1 MPDVREM
8 EGGMSQRLVFAMR
21 RRVAIVLV
29 VGWALAACQTAPAQ
43 APAAGAASAT
53 ATEILWD
60 RYGVPH
66 IFAPDHGAL
75 FKAYGYAQMEAHA
88 ELLIRLYAQ
97 ARGRAAEY
105 YGPDYLASDRW
116 VRTNGLPDTA
126 KQWAKG
132 QSADFAPLIE
142 SFARGLNQWADEHKA
157 ELSGPARAV
166 LPLTPEDV
174 YAHGLRVIHYD
185 WVVSPTRLEGR
196 LKRWEDEVHGSNEWA
211 VAASRSASGKALLM
225 SNSHLQ
231 WGDVHTYFEV
241 QLTAP
246 GVTSYGA
253 VWVGFPVLRQ
263 CFTEYVGWTQTTNNP
278 AESDLYGIVEK
289 DGGYVLDG
297 QVKPFDTH
305 TETLK
310 IRQADGSM
318 KDEALTI
325 RRTVHGPIVAERKGM
340 PIAMRVAALDRPK
353 MFEQF
358 WRMGLAKNFQEWET
372 AMRMQQLPLF
382 NTAYADRD
390 GHIAYVYNS
399 TLWKHATGDYRFW
412 QGVVPGDKSELIGT
426 EIVPYDEIPKV
437 ADPPTGWVQNSND
450 MPWTSVYPMVL
461 DSTKFAPGFAAP
473 QGITQRAQRGIRI
486 LSTLP
491 EKISFEDIKKGKLDT
506 HVETADQFVD
516 DIVATAKA
524 RGTAAAKRAAE
535 VLATWDRQAEA
546 DSVGMLVFYKFM
558 TAAGPSF
565 GAIGGFKVPTDDRRP
580 LETPRGF
587 KDPARAMATLDEV
600 ATAIE
605 KEYGTLNV
613 KWGDVLR
620 FRRGNTDV
628 PGNGAPSSLGA
639 IRTINVGPFKDGK
652 VEAISGDTFYGVI
665 EFSTP
670 QRGEVLLNYGN
681 WSKKGSKH
689 IDDQLPLASKKQLRP
704 MWRDRKDIEANLE
717 SRKVVN

>member
-1 MPDVREM
+1 
-8 EGGMSQRLVFAMR
+8 MSQRLVFAMR
-21 RRVAIVLV
+21 QRVAFVLV
-29 VGWALAACQTAPAQ
+29 VGWALAACQSAPAQ

-88 ELLIRLYAQ
+88 ELLVRLYAQ

-105 YGPDYLASDRW
+105 YGPEYLASDKW

-142 SFARGLNQWADEHKA
+142 SFAKGLNQWADEHRT
-157 ELSGPARAV
+157 ELSASAQAV

-185 WVVSPTRLEGR
+185 WVVSPTRLENR

-310 IRQADGSM
+310 IKQADGSL
-318 KDEALTI
+318 KEEPLTI
-325 RRTVHGPIVAERKGM
+325 RRTVHGPIVAERKGL

-372 AMRMQQLPLF
+372 AMRLQQLPIF

-437 ADPPTGWVQNSND
+437 ADPSTGWVQNSND

-491 EKISFEDIKKGKLDT
+491 EKISFEDIRKGKLDT

-516 DIVATAKA
+516 EIVATAKA
-524 RGTAAAKRAAE
+524 RGTPAAKRAAD
-535 VLATWDRQAEA
+535 VLATWDRQAEV

-565 GAIGGFKVPTDDRRP
+565 GDIGGFKVPTDDRRP
-580 LETPRGF
+580 LDTPRGF

-605 KEYGTLNV
+605 KEYGTLAV

-639 IRTINVGPFKDGK
+639 IRTINVGSFKDGK

>member
-1 MPDVREM
+1 MVPDVREM

-29 VGWALAACQTAPAQ
+29 AGLALAGCKAAP
-43 APAAGAASAT
+43 APAAGTASAT
-53 ATEILWD
+53 GAEILWD

-66 IFAPDHGAL
+66 IFAPDHAAL

-88 ELLIRLYAQ
+88 ELLVRLYAQ
-97 ARGRAAEY
+97 ARGRAAEF
-105 YGPDYLASDRW
+105 YGAEYLASDTW

-157 ELSGPARAV
+157 ELSAPAQAM

-185 WVVSPTRLEGR
+185 WVVSPTRLENR

-263 CFTEYVGWTQTTNNP
+263 CFTEFVGWTQTTNNP

-310 IRQADGSM
+310 VRQADGSM
-318 KDEALTI
+318 TEQPLTI
-325 RRTVHGPIVAERKGM
+325 RRTVHGPIVAERQGK

-412 QGVVPGDKSELIGT
+412 QGVVPGDKSEFIGT

-461 DSTKFAPGFAAP
+461 DPKAFAAGFAAP

-486 LSTLP
+486 LSSLP

-516 DIVATAKA
+516 DIVAAAKA
-524 RGTAAAKRAAE
+524 RGTATAKRAAD
-535 VLATWDRQAEA
+535 VLAKWDRQAEV

-558 TAAGPSF
+558 TAAGASF
-565 GAIGGFKVPTDDRRP
+565 DKIGGFKVPTDDRRP

-587 KDPARAMATLDEV
+587 KDAAKAMALLDQV
-600 ATAIE
+600 AASIE
-605 KEYGTLNV
+605 KEYGTLEV

-620 FRRGNTDV
+620 FRRGATDV

-639 IRTINVGPFKDGK
+639 IRTINVSPFKDGK

-681 WSKKGSKH
+681 WSKPGSKH

-717 SRKVVN
+717 SRKVLN

>member
-1 MPDVREM
+1 MPD
-8 EGGMSQRLVFAMR
+8 RLVRAVWMR
-21 RRVAIVLV
+21 TTSALVLGLV
-29 VGWALAACQTAPAQ
+29 LAACQSAP
-43 APAAGAASAT
+43 APAAGTAAT
-53 ATEILWD
+53 ATTGTEILWD

-97 ARGRAAEY
+97 ARGRASEY
-105 YGPDYLASDRW
+105 YGPEYLASDRW

-142 SFARGLNQWADEHKA
+142 SFAKGLNQWADEHKA
-157 ELSGPARAV
+157 ELSPSAQAV
-166 LPLTPEDV
+166 LPLTPDDV

-185 WVVSPTRLEGR
+185 WIVSPTRLEGR

-211 VAASRSASGKALLM
+211 VAGSRSATGKALLM

-231 WGDVHTYFEV
+231 WGDIHTYFEV

-297 QVKPFDTH
+297 QVKQFDTH
-305 TETLK
+305 TET
-310 IRQADGSM
+310 IRIKQADGSM
-318 KDEALTI
+318 KEEPLTI
-325 RRTVHGPIVAERKGM
+325 RRTVHGPIVAERKGL

-358 WRMGLAKNFQEWET
+358 WRMGLSKNFQEWET

-437 ADPPTGWVQNSND
+437 ADPSTGWVQNSND

-473 QGITQRAQRGIRI
+473 QGITQRSQRGIRI
-486 LSTLP
+486 LSNLP

-516 DIVATAKA
+516 EIVATAKA
-524 RGTAAAKRAAE
+524 RGTPVAKRAAE
-535 VLATWDRQAEA
+535 VLAAWDRQAEV

-558 TAAGPSF
+558 SAAGSSF
-565 GAIGGFKVPTDDRRP
+565 EKIGGFKVPTDDRRP

-587 KDPARAMATLDEV
+587 KDPAKAMALLDDV
-600 ATAIE
+600 AAAIE

-628 PGNGAPSSLGA
+628 PGNGAPSPLGA
-639 IRTINVGPFKDGK
+639 IRTINVSPFKDGK
-652 VEAISGDTFYGVI
+652 VEAVSGDTFYGVI

-704 MWRDRKDIEANLE
+704 MWRDKKDIEANLE
-717 SRKVVN
+717 SRKVLN

>member
-1 MPDVREM
+1 
-8 EGGMSQRLVFAMR
+8 MSQRLMFAMR
-21 RRVAIVLV
+21 QRVAFVLV
-29 VGWALAACQTAPAQ
+29 VGWALAACQTAPA
-43 APAAGAASAT
+43 PAAGTASAT
-53 ATEILWD
+53 GTEILWD

-66 IFAPDHGAL
+66 IFAPDHAAL

-97 ARGRAAEY
+97 ARGRAAEF
-105 YGPDYLASDRW
+105 YGADYVASDTW

-157 ELSGPARAV
+157 ELSAPAQAM
-166 LPLTPEDV
+166 LPLTAEDV

-185 WVVSPTRLEGR
+185 WVVSPTRLENR

-263 CFTEYVGWTQTTNNP
+263 CFTEFVGWTQTTNNP

-297 QVKPFDTH
+297 QVKQFDTH

-310 IRQADGSM
+310 VRQADGST
-318 KDEALTI
+318 KEQPLTI
-325 RRTVHGPIVAERKGM
+325 RRTVHGPIVAERQGK

-426 EIVPYDEIPKV
+426 EIVPYDQVPKV
-437 ADPPTGWVQNSND
+437 ADPSTGWVQNSND

-473 QGITQRAQRGIRI
+473 QGVTQRAQRGIRI
-486 LSTLP
+486 LSNLP

-516 DIVATAKA
+516 EIVATAKA

-535 VLATWDRQAEA
+535 VLATWDRQAEV

-565 GAIGGFKVPTDDRRP
+565 GDIGGFKVPTDDRRP

-587 KDPARAMATLDEV
+587 KDPGKAMAKLDEV

-605 KEYGTLNV
+605 KEYGTLAV

-620 FRRGNTDV
+620 FRRGATDV

-639 IRTINVGPFKDGK
+639 IRTINVSPFKDGK

-681 WSKKGSKH
+681 WSKLGSKH

-717 SRKVVN
+717 GRKVLN

>member
-1 MPDVREM
+1 
-8 EGGMSQRLVFAMR
+8 MSQRLVFAMR
-21 RRVAIVLV
+21 QRVAFVLV
-29 VGWALAACQTAPAQ
+29 VGLALAACQSAP
-43 APAAGAASAT
+43 APAAGGAT
-53 ATEILWD
+53 AAATSAEILWD

-105 YGPDYLASDRW
+105 YGPEYLASDKW

-132 QSADFAPLIE
+132 QSPDFAPLIE

-157 ELSGPARAV
+157 ELSPSAQAV
-166 LPLTPEDV
+166 LPLTPDDV

-185 WVVSPTRLEGR
+185 WIVSPTRLEGR

-211 VAASRSASGKALLM
+211 VAGSRSATGKALLM

-231 WGDVHTYFEV
+231 WGDIHTYFEV

-297 QVKPFDTH
+297 QVKQFDTH
-305 TETLK
+305 TETIK
-310 IRQADGSM
+310 IKQADGSM
-318 KDEALTI
+318 KEEALTI

-353 MFEQF
+353 LFEQF

-437 ADPPTGWVQNSND
+437 ADPSTGWVQNSND

-473 QGITQRAQRGIRI
+473 QGITQRSQRGIRI
-486 LSTLP
+486 LSSLP
-491 EKISFEDIKKGKLDT
+491 GKISFDDIKKGKLDT
-506 HVETADQFVD
+506 HAETADQFVD
-516 DIVATAKA
+516 EIVATAKA
-524 RGTAAAKRAAE
+524 RGTAAAKRAAD
-535 VLATWDRQAEA
+535 VLAKWDRQGEV
-546 DSVGMLVFYKFM
+546 DSVGLLVFYKFM
-558 TAAGPSF
+558 TAAGSSF
-565 GAIGGFKVPTDDRRP
+565 EKIGGFKVPTDDRRP

-587 KDPARAMATLDEV
+587 RDPAKAMAMLDQV

-605 KEYGTLNV
+605 KEYGTLEV

-628 PGNGAPSSLGA
+628 PGNGVPSALGA
-639 IRTINVGPFKDGK
+639 IRTINVSPFKDGK

-717 SRKVVN
+717 SRKVLN

>member
-1 MPDVREM
+1 MPD
-8 EGGMSQRLVFAMR
+8 RLVRAVWLR
-21 RRVAIVLV
+21 TTSALVL
-29 VGWALAACQTAPAQ
+29 GLFLASCQSAP
-43 APAAGAASAT
+43 APAAGTAAPST
-53 ATEILWD
+53 TGTEILWD

-97 ARGRAAEY
+97 ARGRASEY
-105 YGPDYLASDRW
+105 YGPEYLASDTW

-142 SFARGLNQWADEHKA
+142 SFAKGLNQWADEHKA
-157 ELSGPARAV
+157 ELSASAQAV

-185 WVVSPTRLEGR
+185 WIVSPTRLEGR

-211 VAASRSASGKALLM
+211 VAGSRSASGKALLM

-231 WGDVHTYFEV
+231 WGDIHTYFEV

-297 QVKPFDTH
+297 QVKQFDTH
-305 TETLK
+305 TETIK
-310 IRQADGSM
+310 IKQADGSM
-318 KDEALTI
+318 KEEPLTI
-325 RRTVHGPIVAERKGM
+325 RRTVHGPIVAQRKGM

-437 ADPPTGWVQNSND
+437 ADPSTGWVQNSND

-473 QGITQRAQRGIRI
+473 QGITQRSQRGIRI
-486 LSTLP
+486 LSNLP

-516 DIVATAKA
+516 EIVATAKA
-524 RGTAAAKRAAE
+524 RGTPVAKRAAD
-535 VLATWDRQAEA
+535 VLATWDRQAEV

-558 TAAGPSF
+558 SAAGASF
-565 GAIGGFKVPTDDRRP
+565 DKIGGFKVPTDDRRP

-587 KDPARAMATLDEV
+587 KDPAKAMALLDDV
-600 ATAIE
+600 AAAIE
-605 KEYGTLNV
+605 KEYGTLAV

-628 PGNGAPSSLGA
+628 PGNGAPSALGA
-639 IRTINVGPFKDGK
+639 IRTINVSPFKDGK

-681 WSKKGSKH
+681 WSKQGSKH

-704 MWRDRKDIEANLE
+704 MWRDKKDIEANLE
-717 SRKVVN
+717 SRKVLN

>member
-1 MPDVREM
+1 MPD
-8 EGGMSQRLVFAMR
+8 RLVRAVWLR
-21 RRVAIVLV
+21 TTSALVL
-29 VGWALAACQTAPAQ
+29 GLFLAACQSAP
-43 APAAGAASAT
+43 APAAGTAAASAT
-53 ATEILWD
+53 STEILWD

-105 YGPDYLASDRW
+105 YGPEYLASDKW

-132 QSADFAPLIE
+132 QSPDFAPLIE
-142 SFARGLNQWADEHKA
+142 SFAKGLNQWADEHKA
-157 ELSGPARAV
+157 ELSPSAQAV
-166 LPLTPEDV
+166 LPLTPDDV

-185 WVVSPTRLEGR
+185 WIVSPTRLEGR

-211 VAASRSASGKALLM
+211 VAGSRSATGKALLM

-231 WGDVHTYFEV
+231 WGDIHTYFEV

-297 QVKPFDTH
+297 QVKQFDTH
-305 TETLK
+305 TETIK
-310 IRQADGSM
+310 IKQADGSM
-318 KDEALTI
+318 KEEPLTI
-325 RRTVHGPIVAERKGM
+325 RRTVHGPIVAQRKGM

-358 WRMGLAKNFQEWET
+358 WRMGLAKNFQEWE
-372 AMRMQQLPLF
+372 AGMRMQQLPLF

-390 GHIAYVYNS
+390 GHIAYVYNA
-399 TLWKHATGDYRFW
+399 TLWKHPMGDYRFW

-437 ADPPTGWVQNSND
+437 ADPSTGWVQNSND

-473 QGITQRAQRGIRI
+473 QGITQRSQRGIRI
-486 LSTLP
+486 LSNLP
-491 EKISFEDIKKGKLDT
+491 DKISFEDIKKGKLDT

-516 DIVATAKA
+516 EIVSTARAK
-524 RGTAAAKRAAE
+524 GTAVAKRAAD
-535 VLATWDRQAEA
+535 VLAKWDRQGEV

-558 TAAGPSF
+558 SAAGSSF
-565 GAIGGFKVPTDDRRP
+565 ENIGGFKVPTDDRRP

-587 KDPARAMATLDEV
+587 KDPAKAMAMLDQV
-600 ATAIE
+600 AASIE
-605 KEYGTLNV
+605 KEYGTLEV

-628 PGNGAPSSLGA
+628 PGNGAPSQLGA
-639 IRTINVGPFKDGK
+639 IRTINPSPFKDGK
-652 VEAISGDTFYGVI
+652 IEAISGDTFYGVI

-704 MWRDRKDIEANLE
+704 MWRDKKDIEANLE
-717 SRKVVN
+717 SRKVLN

>member
-1 MPDVREM
+1 M
-8 EGGMSQRLVFAMR
+8 
-21 RRVAIVLV
+21 
-29 VGWALAACQTAPAQ
+29 
-43 APAAGAASAT
+43 
-53 ATEILWD
+53 
-60 RYGVPH
+60 
-66 IFAPDHGAL
+66 
-75 FKAYGYAQMEAHA
+75 
-88 ELLIRLYAQ
+88 
-97 ARGRAAEY
+97 
-105 YGPDYLASDRW
+105 
-116 VRTNGLPDTA
+116 
-126 KQWAKG
+126 
-132 QSADFAPLIE
+132 
-142 SFARGLNQWADEHKA
+142 
-157 ELSGPARAV
+157 
-166 LPLTPEDV
+166 
-174 YAHGLRVIHYD
+174 
-185 WVVSPTRLEGR
+185 
-196 LKRWEDEVHGSNEWA
+196 
-211 VAASRSASGKALLM
+211 
-225 SNSHLQ
+225 
-231 WGDVHTYFEV
+231 
-241 QLTAP
+241 
-246 GVTSYGA
+246 
-253 VWVGFPVLRQ
+253 
-263 CFTEYVGWTQTTNNP
+263 
-278 AESDLYGIVEK
+278 
-289 DGGYVLDG
+289 
-297 QVKPFDTH
+297 
-305 TETLK
+305 
-310 IRQADGSM
+310 
-318 KDEALTI
+318 
-325 RRTVHGPIVAERKGM
+325 
-340 PIAMRVAALDRPK
+340 
-353 MFEQF
+353 
-358 WRMGLAKNFQEWET
+358 
-372 AMRMQQLPLF
+372 
-382 NTAYADRD
+382 
-390 GHIAYVYNS
+390 
-399 TLWKHATGDYRFW
+399 
-412 QGVVPGDKSELIGT
+412 
-426 EIVPYDEIPKV
+426 
-437 ADPPTGWVQNSND
+437 ADPSTGWVQNSND

-461 DSTKFAPGFAAP
+461 DPTKFAPGFAAP

-565 GAIGGFKVPTDDRRP
+565 GDIGGFKVPTDDRRP

-681 WSKKGSKH
+681 WSKQGSKH

-717 SRKVVN
+717 SRKALP